1 MNSKPE
7 TFAWAKSVSAL
18 VICGWCY
25 AGQVR
30 VDDVTAEMHA
40 AAEKRDMLIP
50 WSIGVG
56 GDGHDGGIGTNWCL
70 L

>member
-1 MNSKPE
+1 MISKPE
-7 TFAWAKSVSAL
+7 TFAWAKLVSAL
-18 VICGWCY
+18 VICGWCS

-40 AAEKRDMLIP
+40 AAKKRDMLIP
-50 WSIGVG
+50 WSTGVG
-56 GDGHDGGIGTNWCL
+56 GDGHDGGIGTNCL